1 MMEYD
6 NLITYFDTLTK
17 ANETIETYGKID
29 FTHTYGCIRFTEAPS
44 RYGLLSLNH
53 VIKIEPREYVE
64 WRERQAKE
72 GWTFE

>member
-1 MMEYD
+1 MKYD

-17 ANETIETYGKID
+17 TNQTIETYGKID
-29 FTHTYGCIRFTEAPS
+29 FTNTYGCIRFTESPS
-44 RYGLLSLNH
+44 MYGLLSLNH